1 MTIFLE
7 LLIIGGG
14 ALLGA
19 GVGTVLG
26 EVSEILS
33 EKIRI
38 FRNSENTENY
48 ENIRRRRG
56 NKSGALRRRPR
67 LDPERESLLMNSISD
82 DVKILENDDI
92 DSVENECSIC
102 LESFKVKDI
111 VRTLSCSHIFHV
123 ECIEDWEKR
132 QKNCP
137 YCREEF

>member
-19 GVGTVLG
+19 GVGTVVA
-26 EVSEILS
+26 EISEIVS

-38 FRNSENTENY
+38 FRSSENSENV
-48 ENIRRRRG
+48 RRRRG

-67 LDPERESLLMNSISD
+67 LDPEREWLLMNSLSD
-82 DVKILENDDI
+82 DVKRLENDD
-92 DSVENECSIC
+92 VENECSIC
-102 LESFKVKDI
+102 LESFKVKEI